1 MVGLCQFRKMI
12 KGENMKKPYIVIR
25 SRFLGALE
33 EQINEKIKE
42 GYQLKDWLMI
52 EQYEGNTYYLQVMIH
67 VAAMAAS

>member
-1 MVGLCQFRKMI
+1 
-12 KGENMKKPYIVIR
+12 MKKPYVVIR

-33 EQINEKIKE
+33 EQVSEKMKE
-42 GYQLKDWLMI
+42 GYQLKDGLMI